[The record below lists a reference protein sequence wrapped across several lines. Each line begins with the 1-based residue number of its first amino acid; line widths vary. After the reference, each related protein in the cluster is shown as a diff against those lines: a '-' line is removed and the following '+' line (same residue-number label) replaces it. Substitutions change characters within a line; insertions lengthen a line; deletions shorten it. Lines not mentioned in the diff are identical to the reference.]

1 MRHLVEKNKQCGYTD
16 WVNVADEIGHGMT
29 NTQCRHRWD
38 QMNNSQRKLR
48 CQATSTTVT
57 AYLPIDPELLVLMTG
72 GGGISMA
79 LGEDTE
85 ADRYDADVESA
96 FNKQR
101 RKKEPDDK
109 RTMWTSDMV
118 IDSDWLYKNMN
129 LDVVNDDVNDDYIQ
143 GCSVKGSSGKL
154 RQQLGEGGS

>member
-1 MRHLVEKNKQCGYTD
+1 M
-16 WVNVADEIGHGMT
+16 ADEIGHGMT
-29 NTQCRHRWD
+29 KTQCSKRWAY
-38 QMNNSQRKLR
+38 MNKSHRKLR
-48 CQATSTTVT
+48 CQATSTAVT
-57 AYLPIDPELLVLMTG
+57 AYLPVDPELLVLMTG

-101 RKKEPDDK
+101 RKKEPDEI

-118 IDSDWLYKNMN
+118 
-129 LDVVNDDVNDDYIQ
+129 
-143 GCSVKGSSGKL
+143 SVYTCT
-154 RQQLGEGGS
+154 